1 MNNLIAVSNP
11 CYGLQADEH
20 FQPSELSQY
29 LSTDFGDNFLAIRC
43 FESICTVF
51 TGMCHTFWHTL
62 WHTNI

>member
-29 LSTDFGDNFLAIRC
+29 LSTDFVDNSSFIQPLIK
-43 FESICTVF
+43 IQPY
-51 TGMCHTFWHTL
+51 
-62 WHTNI
+62 